1 MKSRNLTRSAVA
13 FATLSCL
20 YVPFNALAWDNL
32 TVFGDSLSDGGNV
45 RRFTYD
51 GAQHP
56 LYDEILAAQLGQ
68 TLQPSSRGGSN
79 YAQGGGVTVP
89 ALDASLNTQDQL
101 AAYLQSTGGRADSNG
116 LYIHWVGANDIAAA
130 VTNPLTARETISNS
144 ASAAVSQIKTLLDAG
159 AGAVIVPNVPQL
171 GSTPFMVQ
179 AVLSV
184 LGPAAQS
191 AMVAAFASLDSH
203 ATPDVAARQ
212 QAVRDAFDQA
222 AAQVSTI
229 PALRAALA
237 QQLFSAWQVLSEQVT
252 TLSDGYNQQEEA
264 GLVALNGNIV
274 RADIAGLFNEVIADP
289 QRYGLSNTLGMACPV
304 GTSAAECTSSTP
316 GFSNAQAYLFA
327 DRLHPSP
334 AVHAMIADYIQSILD
349 APAQVAALAR
359 APLMLSRDMQNTLD
373 GHLQQQRQQPASAG
387 QVSVFGGY
395 AGQHIDYRG
404 DSLLNGDANT
414 GSLTLGLGYQFTD
427 NWQAGLLLSSTAQH
441 QHPSAHYDY
450 KLRGNLLALYSQ
462 LTLLEQGWINANVHY
477 ADLDFDSIERRINI
491 GPATRTEQGSSS
503 GKMLGLRV
511 QTGWDLP
518 IGEHLSTGP
527 VASYA
532 LDYVRAGGYSENGDS
547 STAMRFSDQ
556 TLHSQIGA
564 LGWRIDSKQ
573 WPVNPWAQLSYN
585 HQFGDTQNAVRAGLK
600 STQTGFVRSVSAG
613 DKNWLDMSLGASVPL
628 GETVN
633 AFAGVSA
640 IGGNS
645 AYHQLS
651 WNIGLN
657 ATF

>member
-45 RRFTYD
+45 GRFTYD

-252 TLSDGYNQQEEA
+252 ALSDGYNQQEEA

-274 RADIAGLFNEVIADP
+274 RADIAGLFNEVIANP

-404 DSLLNGDANT
+404 DSLLNGDADT

-462 LTLLEQGWINANVHY
+462 LTLLEQGWINADVHY
-477 ADLDFDSIERRINI
+477 ADLDFDSIERRIDI

-518 IGEHLSTGP
+518 LGEHLSTGP

-640 IGGNS
+640 VGGNS
-645 AYHQLS
+645 AYHQVS